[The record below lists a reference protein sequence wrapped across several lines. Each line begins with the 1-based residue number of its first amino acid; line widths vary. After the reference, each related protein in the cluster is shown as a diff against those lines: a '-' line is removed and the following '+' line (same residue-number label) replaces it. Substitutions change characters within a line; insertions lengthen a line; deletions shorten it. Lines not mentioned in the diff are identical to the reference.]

1 MNLVGRKREKK
12 MMARL
17 LTDDDSNF
25 LAVYGRRRI
34 GKTYLIRQFYEK
46 NIVFEVSGLHEKDKT
61 QQLENFWF
69 SQYDFEKIKREKP
82 KTWLQ
87 AFQNLKEFVESLITY
102 EKKVIFLDEIA
113 WFETQKSGFLAAL
126 DKFWNQFCSKRTDII
141 LVICGSAASWI
152 INKVINNKGGLH
164 NRITCQIQLLPFN
177 VKETKEFLQ
186 SKNIQLVNQ
195 DIIKLYMIIG
205 GIPYYLRYFEKG
217 QSVDQFIESLF
228 FKENAVLKNEFANL
242 YASSFKNSDYHIK
255 IVKALASKNKGLTR
269 SELLATSKLNS
280 GGGFS
285 EMLNELVLCGFI
297 KEIVPLRNKKEDILF
312 RLVDEYTLF
321 YLKFLFNAKQT
332 NWLQY
337 SNSQQFKIWQGFSFE
352 NFVYKHIDLVKK
364 ELGISGIISNEY
376 SWYFK
381 GTKEELGTQIDL
393 VIDRSDNCITLL
405 EIKFHNAEF
414 ITTKDV
420 FENVTNKKSI
430 FIAKTKT
437 KKNVFV
443 TMVSL
448 NGAKQNEYFSA
459 IINNQVAISELV

>member
-1 MNLVGRKREKK
+1 M
-12 MMARL
+12 
-17 LTDDDSNF
+17 
-25 LAVYGRRRI
+25 
-34 GKTYLIRQFYEK
+34 
-46 NIVFEVSGLHEKDKT
+46 
-61 QQLENFWF
+61 
-69 SQYDFEKIKREKP
+69 
-82 KTWLQ
+82 
-87 AFQNLKEFVESLITY
+87 
-102 EKKVIFLDEIA
+102 
-113 WFETQKSGFLAAL
+113 
-126 DKFWNQFCSKRTDII
+126 
-141 LVICGSAASWI
+141 
-152 INKVINNKGGLH
+152 
-164 NRITCQIQLLPFN
+164 QLLPFN

-242 YASSFKNSDYHIK
+242 YASLFKNSDYHIK
-255 IVKALASKNKGLTR
+255 IVKAIASKNKGLTR

-285 EMLNELVLCGFI
+285 EMLNELILCGFI
-297 KEIVPLRNKKEDILF
+297 KEIVPLGNKKEDIFF

-321 YLKFLFNAKQT
+321 YFKFIFNAKQT

-381 GTKEELGTQIDL
+381 GNKEELGTQIDL

-414 ITTKDV
+414 ITTKDI
-420 FENVTNKKSI
+420 FENVTNKKAI